1 MSEAEV
7 VVVGGGLAGLCC
19 ARALAKA
26 GVRSIVLEASD
37 GVGGRVRTDAVD
49 GFLLDRGF
57 QILLTAYPECR
68 RVLDYESLGLRP
80 FYPGAWVRFE
90 GGFHRVADP
99 FRQPL
104 QSLANVFGPIGTLGD
119 KTSVLRLRADV
130 RSASVEELFA
140 RPETTTLEA
149 LRRHG
154 FSDGMIDRF
163 FRPFLGGI
171 LLDLDLRASSR
182 MFEFVFRMLSMGDN
196 ALPSRG
202 IGSIARQIAEGLPPG
217 TVRLRSS
224 AVSVSPREVRL
235 DRGEVFA
242 ARAVVVATDAPAAAS
257 LLPGVRVPE
266 SRPVTCLYFDAE
278 RPPVEDPILVLDGE
292 GRGPVTNLAV
302 PSRVAPDYAPPG
314 RALVSAT
321 VVGNPGMDDADLEAG
336 VREQLAGW
344 FGDAVWKW
352 RHLRTYR
359 ILHAQPEQA
368 VGAPDPA
375 ARTVRRDDGI
385 YLAGDWLETASL
397 HGAMV
402 SGRRAAEAVL
412 SDLRG

>member
-1 MSEAEV
+1 M
-7 VVVGGGLAGLCC
+7 
-19 ARALAKA
+19 
-26 GVRSIVLEASD
+26 
-37 GVGGRVRTDAVD
+37 
-49 GFLLDRGF
+49 
-57 QILLTAYPECR
+57 
-68 RVLDYESLGLRP
+68 
-80 FYPGAWVRFE
+80 
-90 GGFHRVADP
+90 
-99 FRQPL
+99 
-104 QSLANVFGPIGTLGD
+104 
-119 KTSVLRLRADV
+119 
-130 RSASVEELFA
+130 
-140 RPETTTLEA
+140 
-149 LRRHG
+149 
-154 FSDGMIDRF
+154 
-163 FRPFLGGI
+163 
-171 LLDLDLRASSR
+171 
-182 MFEFVFRMLSMGDN
+182 
-196 ALPSRG
+196 
-202 IGSIARQIAEGLPPG
+202 
-217 TVRLRSS
+217 
-224 AVSVSPREVRL
+224 
-235 DRGEVFA
+235 
-242 ARAVVVATDAPAAAS
+242 
-257 LLPGVRVPE
+257 
-266 SRPVTCLYFDAE
+266 
-278 RPPVEDPILVLDGE
+278 LDGE